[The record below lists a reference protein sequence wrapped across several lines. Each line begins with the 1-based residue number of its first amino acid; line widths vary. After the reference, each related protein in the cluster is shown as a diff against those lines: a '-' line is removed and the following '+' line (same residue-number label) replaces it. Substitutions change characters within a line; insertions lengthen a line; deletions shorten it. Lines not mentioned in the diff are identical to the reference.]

1 MALKEER
8 EVLTEI
14 DVKNQYEDLLDFTTG
29 EKSFCCS
36 QTEKSSTRKTA
47 QKRGKKSYFTCF
59 KFGQSKPQVHLR
71 TGKRN
76 FTCQQC
82 GIRFTLKGS
91 WNRHMRIHTGEKPY
105 TCQRCG
111 ESFALHRNLKV
122 HARIHTGENPYTCPR
137 CGKRFDKNENL
148 KVT

>member
-47 QKRGKKSYFTCF
+47 QKEREKSYFTCF
-59 KFGQSKPQVHLR
+59 KVWTVQTSSPFENRKEEFHLPTMWNKIHSKRKLENRQHENSHGRKSLTPANDVARVLLY
-71 TGKRN
+71 
-76 FTCQQC
+76 
-82 GIRFTLKGS
+82 IETLSPCKNS
-91 WNRHMRIHTGEKPY
+91 HWREPLHMSSVWKAFR
-105 TCQRCG
+105 
-111 ESFALHRNLKV
+111 
-122 HARIHTGENPYTCPR
+122 
-137 CGKRFDKNENL
+137 
-148 KVT
+148 